1 MSRVKRGTI
10 KLKHRKN
17 VLSRTKGFRF
27 GIHSKERAA
36 HEALSHAGNHAFAH
50 RRDKKADFRSL
61 YTVRLNAAV
70 RQYGLTYSV
79 FINKLKVKNLNMS
92 RKVLAT
98 LASDH
103 TEAFERLIKHV
114 S

>member
-1 MSRVKRGTI
+1 MARVKRGTT

-27 GIHSKERAA
+27 NLSTKERAA
-36 HEALSHAGNHAFAH
+36 HTALAHAGNHAFGH
-50 RRDKKADFRSL
+50 RRDKKGDFRRL

-70 RQYGLTYSV
+70 REFGMSYSV
-79 FINKLKVKNLNMS
+79 FINKLKAKDLNMS

-98 LASDH
+98 LATDH
-103 TEAFERLIKHV
+103 KEAFERLIKHI

>member
-1 MSRVKRGTI
+1 MARVKRGTT

-27 GIHSKERAA
+27 NLSTKERAA
-36 HEALSHAGNHAFAH
+36 HTAIAHAGNHAFNH
-50 RRDKKADFRSL
+50 RRDKKGDFRRL

-70 RQYGLTYSV
+70 REFGMPYSV
-79 FINKLKVKNLNMS
+79 FINKLKAKNLNMS

-103 TEAFERLIKHV
+103 KEAFERLVKHV